1 MDILLM
7 LVGAV
12 VVFLVILLLFPS
24 GTQSDIQNRLAQLD
38 GSDPSA
44 VQAASVAEEEL
55 NKPFIDR
62 LIRPFLSNLAG
73 KRDPKEMRKAQRGTL
88 RKMLSQA
95 GYPGGLTV
103 GEFVVIQNLFRVI
116 CPAILVAFGVV
127 LKWKGAQLLVA
138 GLFGLIFGILG
149 PRMYL
154 QRKIAARLHGVTR
167 QLPDVLDL
175 LTVAVEAGLGFDAA
189 CDKVVEKMRGPI
201 PDEFSLTLRH
211 IRMGQARRDA
221 FKDMSERL
229 EHPDMSAFVSAIV
242 QADQLGVSIGQ
253 VLRIQSDQLRDKR
266 RQRAEEEAAKAPV
279 KMMIPLVFFIFPNV
293 GVVIGAPAVFQIL
306 EETSKSAAIQASQ
319 GNP

>member
-1 MDILLM
+1 MEFLFMGI
-7 LVGAV
+7 GAV
-12 VVFLVILLLFPS
+12 IIFLVILLLFPS
-24 GTQSDIQNRLAQLD
+24 GQQSDIQSRLAQLD
-38 GSDPSA
+38 GESP
-44 VQAASVAEEEL
+44 AAGPAAVAEEEL

-62 LIRPFLSNLAG
+62 VIRPMLARMAG
-73 KRDPKEMRKAQRGTL
+73 KRDPKEIKKAQRSSL
-88 RKMLSQA
+88 RKMLAQA

-103 GEFVVIQNLFRVI
+103 GEFVVIQNLFLVI
-116 CPAILVAFGVV
+116 APSVCVAFGVV
-127 LKWKGAQLLVA
+127 MKWQGGQLVLG
-138 GLFGLIFGILG
+138 GLFGLILGILG

-154 QRKIAARLHGVTR
+154 QRKIAERLHGVTR

-211 IRMGQARRDA
+211 IRMGQSRRDA
-221 FKDMSERL
+221 FKDMAERL

-253 VLRIQSDQLRDKR
+253 VLRIQSEQLRDKR

-279 KMMIPLVFFIFPNV
+279 KMMIPLVLFIFPNV
-293 GVVIGAPAVFQIL
+293 GVVIGAPAVFQIMSAG
-306 EETSKSAAIQASQ
+306 EEMEGQ
-319 GNP
+319 